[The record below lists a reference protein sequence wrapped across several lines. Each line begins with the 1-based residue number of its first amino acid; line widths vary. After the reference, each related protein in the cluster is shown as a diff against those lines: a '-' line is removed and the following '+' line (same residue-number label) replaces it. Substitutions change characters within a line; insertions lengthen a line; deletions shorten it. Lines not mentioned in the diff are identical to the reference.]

1 MKNRG
6 VVTVTGAS
14 SQLGVFLLPR
24 LHKADFAVRA
34 VSRRTPVEPLELEER
49 ISWVNPLLELELAAG
64 KDPADFLV
72 SCGPLSLARK
82 LLQQNKPFRSAVVFS
97 TSSILTKPDSADPGE
112 RDLVNAIAEEEV
124 QVKSICRERGIP
136 LVLIRPTMIYGC
148 GLDRNVSTLHRLGA
162 RTGFIP
168 LSSQAGGRRQPVH
181 ADDLSTLA
189 VKALSTTV
197 DGCLEG
203 EACGGETLEFREVVS
218 RVAACGEGRVR
229 PLPLPASLLITMVKI
244 FSSIRPGTSINT
256 EMVRRQAIDMV
267 FDDTV
272 FRHSL
277 AYQPRPFNLTRAD
290 FSIPPELERFR
301 LKL

>member
-1 MKNRG
+1 MNAAAI
-6 VVTVTGAS
+6 VTVSGAS

-24 LHKADFAVRA
+24 LQNAGFAVRA
-34 VSRRTPVEPLELEER
+34 VSRSAPAEGLEIEEG
-49 ISWVNPLLELELAAG
+49 ISWVGPLLELELAAG
-64 KDPADFLV
+64 RAPADFLV

-82 LLQQNKPFRSAVVFS
+82 LLRQHKPFSSAVVFS

-112 RDLVNAIAEEEV
+112 RDLVNAIAKEEG
-124 QVKSICRERGIP
+124 QVKAICRERGIP

-148 GLDRNVSTLHRLGA
+148 GLDRNVSMLYRLGA

-181 ADDLSTLA
+181 ADDLAALA
-189 VKALSTTV
+189 VEALSSRV

-203 EACGGETLEFREVVS
+203 EACGGETLEFREVAR
-218 RVAACGEGRVR
+218 RVAACAEGRVR
-229 PLPLPASLLITMVKI
+229 PLPLPAALLTTVVKI

-256 EMVRRQAIDMV
+256 EMVRRQAVNMV

-272 FRHSL
+272 FRQSL
-277 AYQPRPFNLTRAD
+277 AYQPRPFNPTPAD
-290 FSIPPELERFR
+290 FSIPPKLERFR